1 MSAHIVAALFLFAV
15 SAAIYVHGW
24 YARGQSELD
33 RHIAEA
39 LDVANTPDYEAN
51 IAARWIG

>member
-1 MSAHIVAALFLFAV
+1 MIAAAAVLFAA
-15 SAAIYVHGW
+15 SAVIYLVGW
-24 YARGQSELD
+24 FGRSDLD

-51 IAARWIG
+51 IAARWVD